1 MGEVWMRD
9 SRLRRAARLVV
20 IVSTVVFGL
29 VLIPAA
35 MIAPMSVMAFDSGVS
50 AVGALFVALVI
61 GFPVAIAGAIPGAW
75 VCYRRGA
82 YRAAIGLGLLPLVNV
97 AGVALMFAVLD

>member
-1 MGEVWMRD
+1 MKHSKR
-9 SRLRRAARLVV
+9 RRAARVV
-20 IVSTVVFGL
+20 LILASTLFGL
-29 VLIPAA
+29 ALIPAA
-35 MIAPMSVMAFDSGVS
+35 MIAPLSAMAFDSGIS
-50 AVGALFVALVI
+50 LVGVLFVGLVI
-61 GFPVAIAGAIPGAW
+61 GFPLAILGAIPGAW